1 MQVCGPL
8 LMAVILQFSFCLHEL
23 QFIMINVDGCL
34 LPENVIPPLAEGF
47 HFGVDLFVVI
57 RVLMDNI

>member
-1 MQVCGPL
+1 MV
-8 LMAVILQFSFCLHEL
+8 VIFQFSPCLQKL
-23 QFIMINVDGCL
+23 QWIMISEDECI

-57 RVLMDNI
+57 KVLMDDI